1 MIFRGRALLT
11 PEGELKL
18 HDTEALRAFAS
29 MGNAGTVAITVRRPT
44 KRRTLDQNALYWGP
58 VIDAVRNAGG
68 QWEDREQVHE
78 WLKDRFG
85 VKSTRALSQQ
95 AFAAYISK
103 IIAAGD
109 LKDFGPDWEWS
120 DEDAEEEIAA

>member
-18 HDTEALRAFAS
+18 HDIEALRAFAS

-58 VIDAVRNAGG
+58 VISAVMNASG
-68 QWEDREQVHE
+68 QFDTPEEMHE
-78 WLKDRFG
+78 WLKHKYR
-85 VKSTRALSQQ
+85 VKSTSAMSKH
-95 AFAAYISK
+95 AMAAYISQ
-103 IIAAGD
+103 IIADGD
-109 LKDFGPDWEWS
+109 QGDFGSDWEWS